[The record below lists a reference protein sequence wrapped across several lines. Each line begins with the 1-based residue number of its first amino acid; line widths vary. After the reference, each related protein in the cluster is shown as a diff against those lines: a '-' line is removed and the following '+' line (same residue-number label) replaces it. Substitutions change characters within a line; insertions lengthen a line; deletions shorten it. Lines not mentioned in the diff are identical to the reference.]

1 LLTWFIFF
9 INNPVFSQLRLFY
22 MSILPQKELSRI
34 RKSYRSSYG
43 LHVDE
48 VTLSGFCPQN
58 HDPVSNLPAL
68 ANARA
73 YGLKEAVRWGEPYIF
88 FLLPNVISWIIPLVR
103 QSQILGGLSGGAI
116 LAERDASDRLETINH
131 LAASGCSRQ
140 QAEAWHDALPVWPD
154 RNRPQKAA
162 EFLFAL
168 TCCELSWD
176 MMLLGE
182 NRKKA
187 LRQRQI
193 AEEIHRRKTNRN
205 DHTLIDE
212 ERTLLSLMK
221 AGDQKGAR
229 RELNKTLGA
238 LFSHTADTRLIK
250 AHVIEMMGYLVRS
263 AVEDSPHMSSLIEK
277 NHAWMSAIIDA
288 RDFETL
294 SNVVADALDDFMRNV
309 YLHGHSRSNETV
321 ARILDYL
328 GEHFH
333 EAVTLEILS
342 KEIGLSTFRIAHLT
356 KDVTGH
362 TVLQHVHRLRIQEA
376 QRLLEQSDL
385 SCTDIAYE
393 TGFCDQSYFIK
404 QFRKQLGITPARY
417 RRLYHSRQKPD

>member
-1 LLTWFIFF
+1 M
-9 INNPVFSQLRLFY
+9 P
-22 MSILPQKELSRI
+22 ILPPKEISHI
-34 RKSYRSSYG
+34 RKSYKSSYG
-43 LHVDE
+43 LPVEE
-48 VTLSGFCPQN
+48 VTLSGFCPEL
-58 HDPVSNLPAL
+58 HDTVSNLPAL

-103 QSQILGGLSGGAI
+103 KSQVLGGLSGGAV
-116 LAERDASDRLETINH
+116 LTETDPSERLEIINH
-131 LAASGCSRQ
+131 LTTSGCSRE
-140 QAEAWHDALPVWPD
+140 QAETWYDSLPIWTD
-154 RNRPQKAA
+154 REQPQKAA

-176 MMLLGE
+176 MMLLSE

-193 AEEIHRRKTNRN
+193 AEEIHRRKNRR
-205 DHTLIDE
+205 DDRSLVDD

-238 LFSHTADTRLIK
+238 LFSHTADIRLIK

-277 NHAWMSAIIDA
+277 NHAWMTAIIDA
-288 RDFETL
+288 GDFESL

-309 YLHGHSRSNETV
+309 YLQGHSRTNETV

-333 EAVTLEILS
+333 ETVTLEMLS
-342 KEIGLSTFRIAHLT
+342 NEVGLSTFRIAHLM

-362 TVLQHVHRLRIQEA
+362 TVLQHVHRLRVQEA

-404 QFRKQLGITPARY
+404 QFRKQMGITPARY
-417 RRLYHSRQKPD
+417 RRLYRSRNSAKD